1 MKIKTMFKAVLS
13 LAVCLMAMLVISV
26 AVSADE
32 YEEIEMDTEYRIENA
47 ASYSSDKI
55 TYKFNSPYK
64 GLVQLHFELED
75 EPAYVIYQWWNAE
88 VFLYDSKGDCIVWN
102 DVDSVQGKAYGDST
116 VSGDV
121 SYLKLYVNEITH
133 KYSGSIYYNADEGYN
148 YISIEYYDGNGS
160 IEISHEHSY
169 YGTVTSEST
178 CTEKGSIKYTCDC
191 GDSYTEEIPLKSH
204 NEVTDHGK
212 AATCTETGLTDGSH
226 CSVCQKVLVV
236 QSEIPKTNHEYNESY
251 KVVKDATC
259 TEKGT
264 IRYYC
269 VCGKAKDEEIPLT
282 EHEAVIDEAVAA
294 TCTKEGKTQGSHC
307 GVCNTVII
315 PQESVPKADHIPVT
329 DKAVAAT
336 CIKEGKTEGSHCEI
350 CDTVIKPQE
359 TVPKADHTPV
369 ADKAIAPT
377 CIKSGKTEGSHCSVC
392 KKVLKEQE
400 TVAATGKHT
409 LKHIAEKKATESS
422 SAVQEHW
429 KCSVCGQLFADEKGL
444 TALSRTPVKDESPL
458 MMIIGISVGALLL
471 IGGAVTAII
480 ISKKRSGKN
489 NDITGS
495 E

>member
-169 YGTVTSEST
+169 YGTATSEAT
-178 CTEKGSIKYTCDC
+178 CTKKGSIKYTCVC

-204 NEVTDHGK
+204 NEVTDYGK
-212 AATCTETGLTDGSH
+212 AATCTETGLTDGLH
-226 CSVCQKVLVV
+226 CSVCQKVLIV

-269 VCGKAKDEEIPLT
+269 VCGKTKDEEIPLT

-307 GVCNTVII
+307 DICNKVII
-315 PQESVPKADHIPVT
+315 PQETVPKTDHIAVT
-329 DKAVAAT
+329 DKAVA
-336 CIKEGKTEGSHCEI
+336 
-350 CDTVIKPQE
+350 
-359 TVPKADHTPV
+359 
-369 ADKAIAPT
+369 PT
-377 CIKSGKTEGSHCSVC
+377 CVNSGKTEGSHCSVC

-400 TVAATGKHT
+400 TIAATGKHK

-429 KCSVCGQLFADEKGL
+429 KCSVCDQLFADEKGTIPYKQL
-444 TALSRTPVKDESPL
+444 LVKDETPL
-458 MMIIGISVGALLL
+458 MLIIGISVGALLL
-471 IGGAVTAII
+471 IGGAVTVII
-480 ISKKRSGKN
+480 LILKKKSDKN
-489 NDITGS
+489 TDIMGRY
-495 E
+495 

>member
-32 YEEIEMDTEYRIENA
+32 YEEIEMDVSVSSSAKYNKYQIDIPYDGHIILQFDIACEYNYQTVIGFFDSNGETIGGDPYQETGEGYYWMGKYETYVNKVTEKSVGEIRY
-47 ASYSSDKI
+47 
-55 TYKFNSPYK
+55 
-64 GLVQLHFELED
+64 
-75 EPAYVIYQWWNAE
+75 
-88 VFLYDSKGDCIVWN
+88 YDLSKGKYYIQLD
-102 DVDSVQGKAYGDST
+102 
-116 VSGDV
+116 
-121 SYLKLYVNEITH
+121 LYA
-133 KYSGSIYYNADEGYN
+133 SGSSEIPASET
-148 YISIEYYDGNGS
+148 IK
-160 IEISHEHSY
+160 ISHEHSY

-191 GDSYTEEIPLKSH
+191 GDSYTEEIPHKSH

-212 AATCTETGLTDGSH
+212 AVTCTETGLTDGSH
-226 CSVCQKVLVV
+226 CSVCQKVLVA

-336 CIKEGKTEGSHCEI
+336 CTKE
-350 CDTVIKPQE
+350 
-359 TVPKADHTPV
+359 
-369 ADKAIAPT
+369 
-377 CIKSGKTEGSHCSVC
+377 GKTEGSHCSVC

-422 SAVQEHW
+422 SAEQEHW

-471 IGGAVTAII
+471 IGGTVTAII

-489 NDITGS
+489 TDITGT